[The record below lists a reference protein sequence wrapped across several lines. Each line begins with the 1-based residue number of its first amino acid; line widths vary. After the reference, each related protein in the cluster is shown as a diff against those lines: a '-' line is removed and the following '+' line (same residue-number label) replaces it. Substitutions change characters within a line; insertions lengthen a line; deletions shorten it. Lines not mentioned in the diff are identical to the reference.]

1 MNRLTGTAMDQML
14 PLIELDDTPVKTVA
28 QLYESL
34 EQAFDDLNRKATAQ
48 KEIQKLRQAKSIFS
62 RLSRRV

>member
-1 MNRLTGTAMDQML
+1 MDQML

>member
-14 PLIELDDTPVKTVA
+14 PLLELDDAPVKTVA
-28 QLYESL
+28 QLYDAL
-34 EQAFDDLNRKATAQ
+34 EQAFGDPNRKATAQ
-48 KEIQKLRQAKSIFS
+48 KEIQKLRQAKPTFP